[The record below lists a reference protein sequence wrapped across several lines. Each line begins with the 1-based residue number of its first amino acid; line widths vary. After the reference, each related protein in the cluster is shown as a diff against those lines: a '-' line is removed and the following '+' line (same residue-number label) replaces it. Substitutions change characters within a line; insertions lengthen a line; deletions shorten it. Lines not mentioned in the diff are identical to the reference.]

1 MCKSAT
7 TVMDGPPKNLNVY
20 HRCGS
25 GLDNPPCRTMTL
37 EDIRNLPIRDTI
49 RRFCYYRPK
58 KTHKGRA
65 SLHRRCSPHGVTVR
79 RLG

>member
-25 GLDNPPCRTMTL
+25 GLEPPCQTMTL

-49 RRFCYYRPK
+49 RKFCYSRPK
-58 KTHKGRA
+58 KTHKGQA
-65 SLHRRCSPHGVTVR
+65 SPVQRCSPPGVTVR